1 MSTAHQT
8 ERFSEAFD
16 RMLTSSQQSDFDH
29 HLATC
34 EQCTTEFEQYRTT
47 IAKVRD
53 LPLAKM
59 PTPVRIPAGL
69 SPRPSRFGGI
79 LGYFRRG
86 RGAATAV
93 GLVAAAGLL
102 VLASHQTSS
111 TNPPATSAA
120 LKPGVLAPAALSPL
134 SGGQAQAQGAANVAP
149 KAYPAF
155 SCTATRLPAA
165 GVSPPATY
173 GDVVTVSGNGNNATK
188 ITVAVPNGTVHAGEP
203 VPVYARATVS
213 LETVGAHGTT
223 PAPPTSIGPC
233 IQASTQATAQPV
245 NNSSLS
251 EVNIPGTARSG
262 DKITIV
268 ATVPAGS
275 DNIAVLPELQAT
287 LTLTVQ

>member
-1 MSTAHQT
+1 MSTDHQT

-16 RMLTSSQQSDFDH
+16 RMLTSSRQRDFDR

-34 EQCTTEFEQYRTT
+34 EQCSTEFEQYRTT

-59 PTPVRIPAGL
+59 PTPVRVPAGL
-69 SPRPSRFGGI
+69 APQRSRFGGI

-111 TNPPATSAA
+111 TNSPATSAA

-134 SGGQAQAQGAANVAP
+134 SGGQAQGAA

-155 SCTATRLPAA
+155 SCVATRLSAA
-165 GVSPPATY
+165 GASPPATY
-173 GDVVTVSGNGNNATK
+173 ADVVTVSGNGNNATK
-188 ITVAVPNGTVHAGEP
+188 ITVAVPNGTVHAGDT

-213 LETVGAHGTT
+213 LEIVGAHGTT

-233 IQASTQATAQPV
+233 IQASTQATPQPV
-245 NNSSLS
+245 NSSSLS

-262 DKITIV
+262 DKVTIV

-287 LTLTVQ
+287 LTLTVR